1 MGEGRRVGKA
11 NLIGLK
17 NVEKRGFLWVS
28 AGGDAATTSL
38 NRMEGRG
45 EKTDLNGLKELRTR
59 DFFRASE

>member
-17 NVEKRGFLWVS
+17 NLEERGFLWVS
-28 AGGDAATTSL
+28 AGGDAVVTSL

-45 EKTDLNGLKELRTR
+45 EDGFERIEGTPD
-59 DFFRASE
+59 S